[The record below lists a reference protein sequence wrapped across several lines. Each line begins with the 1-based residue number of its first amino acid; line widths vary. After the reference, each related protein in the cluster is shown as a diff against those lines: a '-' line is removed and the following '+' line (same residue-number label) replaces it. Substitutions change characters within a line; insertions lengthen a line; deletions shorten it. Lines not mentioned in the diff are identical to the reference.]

1 MAFQDMVAELR
12 GAVPK
17 ISITF
22 CPTLINRA
30 YRDIREANLWSFLL
44 YESSWITPPLISTG
58 TMTAN
63 QGSSSVTFD
72 ANAIAAINAAQLTS
86 TYSLITQRQLRSS
99 AAGGIYNI
107 IAYNPTT
114 GAATLD
120 RPYADQSFGAGLS
133 YQLYQLYYAALYSDH
148 LTYLTIT
155 NPSMFLSLDL
165 TATRS
170 TIDLTDPQRSWY
182 EFPTKAVPL
191 GIDYRGQGTATPS
204 ATLNYPLYELWGQPV
219 SPFTYQCYAIRR
231 GVDLVNPADTLP
243 VQIPQELVLAR
254 AKYYAYEWA
263 EANKDLSP
271 RSVGPDFKFL
281 MGATMAL
288 YTKLLTLYRK
298 QDKEFCDNWLTNR
311 SLNAVTA
318 NWGYYSTL
326 SGTAGP
332 YANR

>member
-1 MAFQDMVAELR
+1 MITELR
-12 GAVPK
+12 GSVPK

-30 YRDIREANLWSFLL
+30 YKDIREANLWSFLL

-58 TMTAN
+58 TMTAT
-63 QGSSSVTFD
+63 QGSTAITFD
-72 ANAIAAINAAQLTS
+72 ANAVAAINTAQLLS

-99 AAGGIYNI
+99 AAGGIYSI
-107 IAYNPTT
+107 ISYNGGT
-114 GAATLD
+114 GAAVLD

-133 YQLYQLYYAALYSDH
+133 YQLYQLYYPAPFIDH

-191 GIDYRGQGTATPS
+191 GIDYRGQNTATPS
-204 ATLNYPLYELWGQPV
+204 STLGFPLYELWGQPV
-219 SPFTYQCYAIRR
+219 SPFTYQCYGLRR
-231 GVDLVNPADTLP
+231 GTDLVNPGDTLP
-243 VQIPQELVLAR
+243 YQIPQEMVLAR
-254 AKYYAYEWA
+254 AKYYAYEYA
-263 EANKDLSP
+263 EATKDMSP
-271 RSVGPDFKFL
+271 RSSGPDFKFL
-281 MGATMAL
+281 MAQTMVL
-288 YTKLLTLYRK
+288 YGKLLTLYRK
-298 QDKEFCDNWLTNR
+298 QDKEYCDNWLTNR
-311 SLNAVTA
+311 SLNAVSA
-318 NWGYYSTL
+318 NWGYYNTI